1 MDSSTTLSF
10 RLFADDANI
19 FYASKNLKEI
29 ETVMNNEFQNIL
41 KYCNANNLPINM
53 QKTHLYVV
61 HEEKGDIINYFLSVK
76 MKQSDWLRSLSERA
90 GFLHPAALK
99 RNCPL

>member
-10 RLFADDANI
+10 RLFATDANI

-29 ETVMNNEFQNIL
+29 ETVMNNEFRNIL
-41 KYCNANNLPINM
+41 KYCNANKLPINM

>member
-29 ETVMNNEFQNIL
+29 ETVMNNEFRNIF
-41 KYCNANNLPINM
+41 KYCNANKLPINM
-53 QKTHLYVV
+53 QKTHLYIV

-76 MKQSDWLRSLSERA
+76 MKQSDWLRSLSELV